1 MSRFL
6 QRPLA
11 FSFRTLIVLVAIAV
25 VLAAWLAAERS
36 LIQRRAA
43 ARASWGRN
51 KYVRV
56 VTAPPQGRVQRL
68 RRQLGDQQVES
79 ITLFSNATNA
89 ELAAAASLFPEASV
103 SRRELLV
110 LPATTSSPI
119 PSPPW
124 AKSGTASEP

>member
-6 QRPLA
+6 HRPPAL
-11 FSFRTLIVLVAIAV
+11 SLRTLMVLVAIAV
-25 VLAAWLAAERS
+25 VLAGWLAAERS

-43 ARASWGRN
+43 ARASWARN
-51 KYVRV
+51 KYIRV

-79 ITLFSNATNA
+79 ITLLSNATNA

-110 LPATTSSPI
+110 LPAITSSPI
-119 PSPPW
+119 SSPPW